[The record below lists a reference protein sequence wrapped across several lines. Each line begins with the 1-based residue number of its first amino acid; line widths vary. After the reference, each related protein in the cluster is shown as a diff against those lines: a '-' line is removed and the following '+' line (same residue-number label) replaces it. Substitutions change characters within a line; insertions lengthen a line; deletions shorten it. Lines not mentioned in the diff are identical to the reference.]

1 MQNLA
6 KKAVFQAYLTN
17 YNEIPKTT
25 YHKKA
30 LRPCFM
36 DRVQLSQG
44 YTDIMRSH
52 FTFYDSVPKSFILTN
67 VTVTIFIIITIT
79 I

>member
-17 YNEIPKTT
+17 YNEIPKTI
-25 YHKKA
+25 YHKKT
-30 LRPCFM
+30 LSPCFM
-36 DRVQLSQG
+36 DMVQLSQG
-44 YTDIMRSH
+44 YTEIMRSH
-52 FTFYDSVPKSFILTN
+52 FIFYDSVPKSFILTI